1 MRFSE
6 MQYVR
11 PDVESIKEQSER
23 IKLDF
28 SSADSLEAADK
39 AFLEWDRLTAHTDTM
54 TTLI

>member
-1 MRFSE
+1 MTMNNVGGNIMRFSE

-28 SSADSLEAADK
+28 SSADSL
-39 AFLEWDRLTAHTDTM
+39 
-54 TTLI
+54 

>member
-28 SSADSLEAADK
+28 SSADSPEAADK
-39 AFLEWDRLTAHTDTM
+39 AFLEWDRP
-54 TTLI
+54 IPIQ